1 MRTTPSQNGHVTDL
15 LFLDEAYEK
24 MACIY
29 CQGNPILSLINKLLV
44 MIGPALVKN
53 QATFWNRSKNTVFV
67 GITNTPVSRPSLCN
81 FFAQM
86 TPWMI
91 CSTNYEFNLEMPILQ
106 WLPRTPEFSF
116 IGMWRRST
124 LLTDDLDLH
133 MPLPLTLCQVTALS
147 PPAAVGLLTCVPR
160 SRYPVRVSNSIFNNI
175 PIVVIHT
182 RYGILHFFLIRHSG
196 WSLRYL
202 EKSNQDHCATEKL
215 AVCICWTIA
224 ES

>member
-1 MRTTPSQNGHVTDL
+1 
-15 LFLDEAYEK
+15 
-24 MACIY
+24 
-29 CQGNPILSLINKLLV
+29 
-44 MIGPALVKN
+44 
-53 QATFWNRSKNTVFV
+53 
-67 GITNTPVSRPSLCN
+67 
-81 FFAQM
+81 M

-91 CSTNYEFNLEMPILQ
+91 CSTNYEFNLEMLILQ

-182 RYGILHFFLIRHSG
+182 RYGILHFFIRHPVDDIRDDLFILKSPTRTTVLRRNLPYASVEPSQNRRSQSCASG
-196 WSLRYL
+196 
-202 EKSNQDHCATEKL
+202 
-215 AVCICWTIA
+215 VIVI
-224 ES
+224 